1 MTNTN
6 DDGWTVGGTN
16 TAVSLSHKHTSNGS
30 SENSNY
36 KAHTLPMTTLK
47 TEHFHTK
54 LVHLLNR
61 LVNKSPVSTALAL
74 FMVPLDTEIFLLD
87 EYHSNLQPL

>member
-1 MTNTN
+1 
-6 DDGWTVGGTN
+6 
-16 TAVSLSHKHTSNGS
+16 
-30 SENSNY
+30 
-36 KAHTLPMTTLK
+36 MTTLK

-74 FMVPLDTEIFLLD
+74 FMVPLDTETFLLD
-87 EYHSNLQPL
+87 EYYTNPQPL